1 MGLLLVVSTAT
12 VRQSVILLLAIP
24 AGAKGKGHTGGAA
37 PRPARGEGGG
47 GGARPGR
54 RGAPARDA
62 RFPALGS
69 QTTVF
74 SLLSNLSK
82 GPSGLNRHWD
92 LCEKFDFCARAN
104 LPLLHVTYTC
114 TLDLPRIVGLKV
126 LR

>member
-1 MGLLLVVSTAT
+1 MGHQIKSMMDD
-12 VRQSVILLLAIP
+12 
-24 AGAKGKGHTGGAA
+24 KN
-37 PRPARGEGGG
+37 
-47 GGARPGR
+47 
-54 RGAPARDA
+54 
-62 RFPALGS
+62 F
-69 QTTVF
+69 F
-74 SLLSNLSK
+74 SKTLFESEILSK